1 MSVKEKTPV
10 MQLAGGLAVSLV
22 ATLVLV
28 FAFAVLVMLL
38 DIGGEVITPVNQV
51 IKVLSILSGTM
62 VAARKMKGWLAGLAV
77 GAVYMLLGVLLYCAF
92 SGELLPAAAVLGDA
106 ALGCA
111 AGLLSGMLAGTLK
124 R

>member
-1 MSVKEKTPV
+1 MSAEKKSSVLEVTKALV
-10 MQLAGGLAVSLV
+10 LALVFTLALI
-22 ATLVLV
+22 LV
-28 FAFAVLVMLL
+28 FALIIQWCNVPS
-38 DIGGEVITPVNQV
+38 GWITPVNQV

-62 VAARKMKGWLAGLAV
+62 VAARKIKGWLAGLIV
-77 GAVYMLLGVLLYCAF
+77 GAAYMLLGVILYCAF